1 LGIYNTILNY
11 ARRDAQLCVS
21 TIDARPRTDAL
32 PYVCTIDARQCVFTL
47 VFFGLFIA
55 AGCAPGIVSQKTVV
69 FYNVENLFDTYDD
82 PVTNDNEFLPESK
95 KEWTQERYL
104 RKLQDLAAVLS
115 ETGDRHLPAIIGLC
129 EVENLK
135 VVEDLAVTGRL
146 KHGRYSAVHYDSPD
160 ARGID
165 VALLYQPSEFSVKG
179 STPIA
184 VKLPGKSRLSTRDI
198 LHVWGR
204 TTNDELLHIFVNHW
218 PSKAGGVEQTRS
230 GRMAAARVLR
240 SKTDSLF
247 RLDAKTKIIIMGD
260 FNDNPDD
267 VKTYGNVETYGS
279 TSLLKTYGSTSLLK
293 AVHPDS
299 LTHPSLVNL
308 MYPAHLRGEGTYNYR
323 GSWDMIDH
331 IIVSSSLLSGRG
343 IRVENAAGHVFN
355 PDWITFTNSRG
366 QKVPNRTYVGNR
378 YEGGISDHFPVWI
391 RLVY

>member
-1 LGIYNTILNY
+1 MGIYSSILLY
-11 ARRDAQLCVS
+11 AG
-21 TIDARPRTDAL
+21 IDARPCVYTW
-32 PYVCTIDARQCVFTL
+32 PCVCTTL
-47 VFFGLFIA
+47 LFFALAFA
-55 AGCAPGIVSQKTVV
+55 TGCAPRIVSQKTVV

-135 VVEDLAVTGRL
+135 VVEDLAITGRL

-240 SKTDSLF
+240 SITDSLF
-247 RLDAKTKIIIMGD
+247 RLDANTKIIIMGD
-260 FNDNPDD
+260 FNDTPDD
-267 VKTYGNVETYGS
+267 VETYCR
-279 TSLLKTYGSTSLLK
+279 TSLLNTYGRTSLLK

-308 MYPAHLRGEGTYNYR
+308 MYPAHLRGEGTYNFR
-323 GSWDMIDH
+323 GSWEMIDH

>member
-1 LGIYNTILNY
+1 MCNIIW
-11 ARRDAQLCVS
+11 AVRRDARL
-21 TIDARPRTDAL
+21 
-32 PYVCTIDARQCVFTL
+32 CVFTL
-47 VFFGLFIA
+47 LFVAFIA
-55 AGCAPGIVSQKTVV
+55 AGCLPGRDSRQTVV

-129 EVENLK
+129 EVENIK
-135 VVEDLAVTGRL
+135 VVEDLAITGSL
-146 KHGRYSAVHYDSPD
+146 KRGRYSAVHHDSPD
-160 ARGID
+160 GRGID
-165 VALLYQPSEFSVKG
+165 VAMLYQPSEFAVAG
-179 STPIA
+179 SSPIA
-184 VKLPGKSRLSTRDI
+184 VKLPGKTRLSTRDI

-218 PSKAGGVEQTRS
+218 PSRAGGVDQTRS

-247 RLDAKTKIIIMGD
+247 RLDVNVKIIIMGD
-260 FNDNPDD
+260 MNDTPVDA
-267 VKTYGNVETYGS
+267 
-279 TSLLKTYGSTSLLK
+279 SLSEVLK

-323 GSWDMIDH
+323 GSWDMIDN

-355 PDWITFTNSRG
+355 PEWITFTNTSG

-391 RLVY
+391 RLAD